1 MNDKIKILLG
11 NIVGIIIVIVLII
24 FGVTNLT
31 GCNRQ
36 IIDLNYS
43 FTKAIIEGVG
53 EIDIKSW
60 TDYENSDMIQI
71 TGTDGTVY
79 LTHSSNVILKSK

>member
-1 MNDKIKILLG
+1 MNNKKKNLLINTVVIILLL
-11 NIVGIIIVIVLII
+11 V
-24 FGVTNLT
+24 FGVMNLT

-60 TDYENSDMIQI
+60 TDYDNSDMIQI

>member
-1 MNDKIKILLG
+1 MKSIVNKISG
-11 NIVGIIIVIVLII
+11 VGIIIVIALFV
-24 FGVTNLT
+24 V

-43 FTKAIIEGVG
+43 FNKAVIEGVG
-53 EIDIKSW
+53 EIEIKSW

-71 TGTDGTVY
+71 TGIDGTVY